1 MRAGRDGHANLQVPV
16 DERVVAILW
25 SLDRELSD
33 RGPVEQQLDLVR
45 LRVLQPVNIAGIA
58 TRQVDLDVVL
68 AVLRE
73 RVGKEHAAA
82 RADGKSCN
90 LPFLRDIGRDANDV
104 ALQRALRAP
113 DCQRA
118 DLLRSRN
125 VSVEKSRG
133 QVADGHVVEAMT
145 AFIGGQER
153 CGVDVDGQEI
163 SDCVLILG
171 TIETPQRF
179 GAAWIRLRGGG
190 FVERR
195 FQPLQQRPAIFRRG
209 LRHVGRRHHARTKFP
224 YDLLPDLS
232 ALAWAGDIGFVQLQI
247 GCREPLVVA
256 GDAVTIEHPTVAR
269 CRGTDWRR

>member
-1 MRAGRDGHANLQVPV
+1 MRTGRHGHANFQIPV
-16 DERVVAILW
+16 DERVVAVGG
-25 SLDRELSD
+25 SLDSELSN
-33 RGPVEQQLDLVR
+33 RRPVEQQLDLVG
-45 LRVLQPVNIAGIA
+45 LRVLQPVNIPGVT
-58 TRQVDLDVVL
+58 TREVDLDVVL

-73 RVGKEHAAA
+73 RIRNENPAAC
-82 RADGKSCN
+82 ADRESRYIPLLG
-90 LPFLRDIGRDANDV
+90 DIGRDANDV
-104 ALQRALRAP
+104 ALKRGLRAP

-118 DLLRSRN
+118 DFLRRRN

-133 QVADGHVVEAMT
+133 QVADRHVVEAVT

-179 GAAWIRLRGGG
+179 STAWIRLRGGG

-195 FQPLQQRPAIFRRG
+195 FQPRKQRPAIFHRG
-209 LRHVGRRHHARTKFP
+209 LRHVGRRHHARTKFT

-232 ALAWAGDIGFVQLQI
+232 AFAWLGDIGFVQLQSS
-247 GCREPLVVA
+247 CRESLAVA
-256 GDAVTIEHPTVAR
+256 GDAVAIERPPVAR
-269 CRGTDWRR
+269 RG